1 VPELNQPSASINV
14 PSSPLGKLVDAFRYA
29 DFRVLWSSI
38 LFNQI
43 GQGMQQVVLGWLVLE
58 LTDSAGMVG
67 IVFAVRSSPNF
78 LVGFAAGAIT
88 DRLDRRVVMR
98 AAVLGMAA
106 LALFSALLL
115 YLGALPVWGLMLV
128 AFWMGVGQAF
138 YMTARLVYVYDIVGE
153 GGAMHGIAIMSL
165 AQRLGGVLGALAAG
179 ALILWWGPAV
189 SFLVMAGGYAAGV
202 SALWWLRE
210 AGESAPDQRE
220 PMWQNMVNY
229 YRALRSNRVM
239 VILMITTAGAE
250 FLGFSHQVLLP
261 VLARDVLHLGPAGL
275 GIITA
280 FRFLGGAF
288 GVLVT
293 AALGEVRR
301 HGVALVV
308 VLVSFGVGEVML
320 SQAGALWTVL
330 LFVTFI
336 NVMAS
341 VADILHQS
349 LLQLSVPNQQRGRAM
364 GSWLVATG
372 VGPVGHIQIGF
383 LAGAATPGI
392 ALLANG
398 ITLAALALAAGIG
411 VPRLRRL

>member
-1 VPELNQPSASINV
+1 LPELNQPPASSNA
-14 PSSPLGKLVDAFRYA
+14 PTSPIGKLVDAFRFA
-29 DFRVLWSSI
+29 DFRVLWSST
-38 LFNQI
+38 LFNQM
-43 GQGMQQVVLGWLVLE
+43 GQGMQQVALGWLVLE

-67 IVFAVRSSPNF
+67 VVFAVRSSPNF
-78 LVGFAAGAIT
+78 LVGFAAGSIT
-88 DRLDRRVVMR
+88 DRLDRRLVMR
-98 AAVLGMAA
+98 ASVLGMAI
-106 LALFSALLL
+106 LAVLSALLL
-115 YLGALPVWGLMLV
+115 YLDALPVWGLLLV
-128 AFWMGVGQAF
+128 AFLMGVGQAF

-153 GGAMHGIAIMSL
+153 GGALHGIAIMSL

-179 ALILWWGPAV
+179 ALIHWWAPAV
-189 SFLVMAGGYAAGV
+189 SFLVMAGGYAAGLSV
-202 SALWWLRE
+202 LLWLRE
-210 AGESAPDQRE
+210 AGTAAPEQRE
-220 PMWQNMVNY
+220 PMWLNMVNY

-261 VLARDVLHLGPAGL
+261 VLAKEVLHLGPAGL
-275 GIITA
+275 GVITS

-308 VLVSFGVGEVML
+308 VLVAFGGGEIML
-320 SQAGALWTVL
+320 SQAGALWSVL

-341 VADILHQS
+341 VTDILHQN

-364 GSWLVATG
+364 GSWLVGTG

-383 LAGAATPGI
+383 LSGAASPGI

-398 ITLAALALAAGIG
+398 ITLAVLALAAGIG

>member
-1 VPELNQPSASINV
+1 
-14 PSSPLGKLVDAFRYA
+14 
-29 DFRVLWSSI
+29 
-38 LFNQI
+38 
-43 GQGMQQVVLGWLVLE
+43 
-58 LTDSAGMVG
+58 
-67 IVFAVRSSPNF
+67 
-78 LVGFAAGAIT
+78 
-88 DRLDRRVVMR
+88 
-98 AAVLGMAA
+98 
-106 LALFSALLL
+106 
-115 YLGALPVWGLMLV
+115 
-128 AFWMGVGQAF
+128 
-138 YMTARLVYVYDIVGE
+138 LVYVYDIVGE

-189 SFLVMAGGYAAGV
+189 SFLVMAGGYAVGV

>member
-1 VPELNQPSASINV
+1 MPELNQPSASINV
-14 PSSPLGKLVDAFRYA
+14 PSSPLGKLVYAFRYA

-250 FLGFSHQVLLP
+250 FLWFPHQVLLP

-398 ITLAALALAAGIG
+398 IPLAALALAAGIG